1 MTVTTDT
8 DAAQPTAG
16 SGFNRIVDHVSR
28 FTGLAV
34 GNLYMIAAA
43 CTLWEVFARYVL
55 NDPTQ
60 WVFEVVMVLCATA
73 WMMSAGFVT
82 LQKRHIGITV
92 FYLMASERMK
102 WWLDLFAMVVGVFA
116 LYMLVGDTLI
126 RSLEAIDLVE
136 RAGTAWNSP
145 QPMMLK
151 TILVAGLFLYLV
163 QLLVNLSRHFQ
174 SKPLQ
179 VAALA
184 VLALMVLRYLL
195 SIAAHYGGYDSS
207 AAGIEEAINSTGGS
221 LVDTLHV
228 DRDAI
233 GIGMI
238 SLAIVIAL
246 LILMMTGMPLGI
258 VTLIIS
264 VVCALIF
271 YGTNGLYLVSV
282 NALDL
287 LEKYP
292 LVAVPFFVLMASV
305 LERSGIARDLFDAMS
320 IFAGGFR
327 GGVAL
332 QTTIVAVILAAMSGV
347 MGGEIVM
354 LGLVALPQM
363 LRLGYDRKLTI
374 GLICASGALATLIP
388 PSIVM
393 IVYGLSANVGI
404 GDLFSAGFLPGL
416 MLALFYVTYVLIRVN
431 ISPRLAPTAKEIAEM
446 TGGETK
452 LGMNQAI
459 AVALS
464 IALIATVMTCI
475 YRGVTSVTE
484 ASAVGATGAL
494 VILLARN
501 HVKWTKTKIYAV
513 IAICGFYIAWQG
525 GAWALGKFG
534 TEVYS
539 ANDGLR
545 DFTAFA
551 GTWLKAGIDALDTL
565 PGHIWGEAVAA
576 LVIGFFF
583 FKLGSVPE
591 IRDCLANTMTIVG
604 TIIWLILG
612 AVAFV
617 GLYNLIG
624 GADFMRSLISGT
636 GLSPLGT
643 IFLMM
648 AILVVLGTFMEWI
661 AIIFITV
668 PVFAPVVR
676 DLAPALAAQIGL
688 PVCGPDAAGVCFDES
703 WVAVWFGVLFVMNIQ
718 IYFLSP
724 PFGPAC
730 FWLKS
735 VVPQAKDMPDGREIT
750 LQEIFLSVLPFIAL
764 QITGML
770 LVMFFPQIALWMPQA
785 LQ

>member
-1 MTVTTDT
+1 MSVVHA
-8 DAAQPTAG
+8 DAATDEAG
-16 SGFNRIVDHVSR
+16 AGFNRMVDHVSR

-34 GNLYMIAAA
+34 AYLYILAAA
-43 CTLWEVFARYVL
+43 CTLWEVFARYIL

-60 WVFEVVMVLCATA
+60 WVFEVVMVLCACA
-73 WMMSAGFVT
+73 WMLSAGFVT

-92 FYLMASERMK
+92 FYIMASDTVK

-126 RSLEAIDLVE
+126 RALESIDLTE
-136 RAGTAWNSP
+136 RGGTAWNSP
-145 QPMMLK
+145 QPLVLK
-151 TILVAGLFLYLV
+151 TVLVTGLFLYLV

-179 VAALA
+179 VATLA
-184 VLALMVLRYLL
+184 FLALVCLRLL
-195 SIAAHYGGYDSS
+195 VAIFAHYGGYDSF
-207 AAGIEEAINSTGGS
+207 AGGIDETLNETGGGF
-221 LVDTLHV
+221 VDQFHV
-228 DRDAI
+228 DRDNVGIAAI
-233 GIGMI
+233 SM
-238 SLAIVIAL
+238 AIVAAL
-246 LILMMTGMPLGI
+246 LALMMTGMPLGI

-264 VVCALIF
+264 VVCALLF
-271 YGTNGLYLVSV
+271 YGNTGLYLVSV

-292 LVAVPFFVLMASV
+292 LVAVPFFVLMASI

-374 GLICASGALATLIP
+374 GLICAAGALATLIP

-404 GDLFSAGFLPGL
+404 GDLFSAGFMPGL
-416 MLALFYVTYVLIRVN
+416 MLASFYLIYVLVRVN
-431 ISPRLAPTAKEIAEM
+431 INPDLAPTAQEIAQM
-446 TGGETK
+446 TGNRTQ
-452 LGMNQAI
+452 LGMHQVV
-459 AVALS
+459 AVVLC
-464 IALIATVMTCI
+464 IILISTVMGFI
-475 YRGVTSVTE
+475 YGGITSVTE
-484 ASAVGATGAL
+484 ASAVGVFGAII
-494 VILLARN
+494 VS
-501 HVKWTKTKIYAV
+501 AV
-513 IAICGFYIAWQG
+513 RFQFNF
-525 GAWALGKFG
+525 AL
-534 TEVYS
+534 
-539 ANDGLR
+539 
-545 DFTAFA
+545 
-551 GTWLKAGIDALDTL
+551 
-565 PGHIWGEAVAA
+565 
-576 LVIGFFF
+576 
-583 FKLGSVPE
+583 
-591 IRDCLANTMTIVG
+591 IRDCLTNTMTIVG

-624 GADFMRSLISGT
+624 GADFMRDLIRGA
-636 GLSPLGT
+636 GLGPLGT
-643 IFLMM
+643 IFVMM
-648 AILVVLGTFMEWI
+648 AILVILGTFMEWI

-668 PVFAPVVR
+668 PVFAPVVK
-676 DLAPALAAQIGL
+676 DMAPELGMEPEWA
-688 PVCGPDAAGVCFDES
+688 
-703 WVAVWFGVLFVMNIQ
+703 AVWFGILFVMNIQ

-735 VVPQAKDMPDGREIT
+735 VVPRAKDMPDGKEIT
-750 LQEIFLSVLPFIAL
+750 LQEIFGSVLPFIAL

-770 LVMFFPQIALWMPQA
+770 LVMFFPWIALWMPQA
-785 LQ
+785 LN